1 MEISNSH
8 CPSCDKEWGFIRSNK
23 RDFKNRYSKQLFVR
37 KGVKGTSSQRVA
49 IRNKLHRNYFAL
61 LELRNSYQ
69 DFTEESSWA
78 FSEERMKRAEQK
90 KRCWI
95 PEGQRRCSCILIE
108 DETVM
113 VVNNTTRNENKCLS
127 A

>member
-1 MEISNSH
+1 MTIVPPVTKNGGLS
-8 CPSCDKEWGFIRSNK
+8 DQIKETLRI
-23 RDFKNRYSKQLFVR
+23 DTASKLFVR
-37 KGVKGTSSQRVA
+37 KGVKETSSQRVA

-90 KRCWI
+90 KRSQKDR
-95 PEGQRRCSCILIE
+95 GDAADRR
-108 DETVM
+108 
-113 VVNNTTRNENKCLS
+113 
-127 A
+127 